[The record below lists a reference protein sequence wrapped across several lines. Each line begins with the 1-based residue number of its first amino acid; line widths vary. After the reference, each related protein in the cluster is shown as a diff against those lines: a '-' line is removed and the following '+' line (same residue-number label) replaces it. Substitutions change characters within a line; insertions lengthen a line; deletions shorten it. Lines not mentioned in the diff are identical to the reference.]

1 MEEGKKEATQP
12 QGPTK
17 KAQFLFRV
25 MNFCENDL
33 KMTKPQAQ
41 KVAMTYIKVLN
52 EKIMACNLED
62 LDDIV
67 RDYELN

>member
-1 MEEGKKEATQP
+1 
-12 QGPTK
+12 
-17 KAQFLFRV
+17 
-25 MNFCENDL
+25 
-33 KMTKPQAQ
+33 MTKPQAQ